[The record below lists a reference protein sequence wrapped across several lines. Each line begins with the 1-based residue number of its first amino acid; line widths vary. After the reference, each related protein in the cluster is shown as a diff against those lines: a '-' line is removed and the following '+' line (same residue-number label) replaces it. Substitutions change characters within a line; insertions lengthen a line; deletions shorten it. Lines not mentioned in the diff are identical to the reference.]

1 MPPLPH
7 DAHERFA
14 QAYLVAPDASDAYR
28 RSRGRRAPREGD
40 RAAASRLRR
49 RPEVAARIA
58 ELQDERAERCRI
70 NADAVL
76 RRLEALA
83 FGSVG
88 NFFPRGPDGK
98 RRFSLDNATDEEL
111 ATIAAIS
118 IRRRLIFEGTGA
130 DRRQVGE
137 AEKVYIRMEPKFQA
151 LVVLG
156 RHLGL
161 FDRGRAK
168 DRLADELS
176 RQLASLGGGRD

>member
-1 MPPLPH
+1 MPPLFH

-14 QAYLVAPDASDAYR
+14 QAYLVTSDASDAYR
-28 RSRGRRAPREGD
+28 RARGRRAAREGD

-58 ELQDERAERCRI
+58 ELQDERAERCQI
-70 NADAVL
+70 SADAVL

-83 FGSVG
+83 FGNVG
-88 NFFPRGPDGK
+88 TFFPREPDGK
-98 RRFSLDNATDEEL
+98 RRFCLDNATEEEL

-118 IRRRLIFEGTGA
+118 IHPRPVYEGTGA

-137 AEKVYIRMEPKFQA
+137 VEKVYIRMEPKLQA
-151 LVVLG
+151 LVLLG

-168 DRLADELS
+168 DRLASDLL
-176 RQLASLGGGRD
+176 RQLASLGGARD

>member
-14 QAYLVAPDASDAYR
+14 QAILVAPDASDAYR
-28 RSRGRRAPREGD
+28 RSRGRGMSREGD

-70 NADAVL
+70 DADAVL

-83 FGSVG
+83 FGSMG
-88 NFFPRGPDGK
+88 NFFPRGPDGN
-98 RRFSLDNATDEEL
+98 RRFSLDNATEDEL
-111 ATIAAIS
+111 ATIAALS
-118 IRRRLIFEGTGA
+118 IRRRPIFEGTGA

-137 AEKVYIRMEPKFQA
+137 VEKVYIRMEPKLQA
-151 LVVLG
+151 LVLLG

-168 DRLADELS
+168 DGVLGELDRRLEELA
-176 RQLASLGGGRD
+176 QKRD